1 MRDQW
6 KRTRSRSHKKHRGKP
21 EIRRRLSEITDN
33 DDGKQRQGRDRPKVR
48 RQRLEDII
56 IDELEEEY
64 P

>member
-6 KRTRSRSHKKHRGKP
+6 KRRNRSNKKHRSKP

-33 DDGKQRQGRDRPKVR
+33 DDGKQCQGRDRPKVR

-56 IDELEEEY
+56 IGELEEEY